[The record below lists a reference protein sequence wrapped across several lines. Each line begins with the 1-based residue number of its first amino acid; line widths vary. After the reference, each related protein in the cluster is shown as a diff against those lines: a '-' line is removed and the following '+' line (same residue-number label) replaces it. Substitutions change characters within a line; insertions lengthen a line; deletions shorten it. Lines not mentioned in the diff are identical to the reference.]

1 MNEATNETQP
11 TAEETKIAKRKEAQ
25 RKYYATKGKDVR
37 RKYYEA
43 NIDDKRRQSREYQR
57 KRRELFKEYQ
67 RIALEQHAA

>member
-43 NIDDKRRQSREYQR
+43 NIDDKR
-57 KRRELFKEYQ
+57 
-67 RIALEQHAA
+67 

>member
-1 MNEATNETQP
+1 MTETTNETP
-11 TAEETKIAKRKEAQ
+11 ATAEETKIAKRKEAQ

-67 RIALEQHAA
+67 RIALEQHAV